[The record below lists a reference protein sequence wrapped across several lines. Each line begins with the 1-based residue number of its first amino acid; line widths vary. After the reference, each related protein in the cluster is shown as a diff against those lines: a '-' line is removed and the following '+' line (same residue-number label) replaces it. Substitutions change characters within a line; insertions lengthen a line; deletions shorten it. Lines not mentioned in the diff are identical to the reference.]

1 MSVVELECA
10 CCEVDLHVLQME
22 QKNLLE
28 EVEKEE
34 QALLRLRIAYRIQPL
49 DKTSEHQQRPH
60 TNILKIATPVNTS
73 YACPQIDLTIDN
85 TVQVDTQRG
94 NKRRG
99 PRKCVETLTASG
111 VGVLHEVVK
120 LFLRF

>member
-1 MSVVELECA
+1 MYVC
-10 CCEVDLHVLQME
+10 D
-22 QKNLLE
+22 
-28 EVEKEE
+28 
-34 QALLRLRIAYRIQPL
+34 
-49 DKTSEHQQRPH
+49 
-60 TNILKIATPVNTS
+60 
-73 YACPQIDLTIDN
+73 IDRDCKAIDN

>member
-1 MSVVELECA
+1 MQTQARRQGGSVGSDEPPRLPNGPLE
-10 CCEVDLHVLQME
+10 VFR
-22 QKNLLE
+22 KLLFWP
-28 EVEKEE
+28 
-34 QALLRLRIAYRIQPL
+34 LL
-49 DKTSEHQQRPH
+49 T
-60 TNILKIATPVNTS
+60 
-73 YACPQIDLTIDN
+73 PQIAVTSGVEDCSIDN